1 MFLSFKTRK
10 KFIKAVFWVLVV
22 TLGIGLVGSSVI
34 WTSLPD
40 EPVREKTENRDDPV
54 TFQLE
59 KAEKQKDIATL
70 LSIAG
75 RCAESGDVNNAI
87 QAYQKVLNVAP
98 ENAAA
103 RLGLVEQYFMADNY
117 PEALLQVE
125 AILEKAPDH
134 QKALYYRGLIR
145 AYGNEDYAG
154 AVADLRRF
162 VSLAKTGREVEEA
175 QELIRDWSREGES
188 QPVKQD

>member
-10 KFIKAVFWVLVV
+10 RFIKAVFWVLVV
-22 TLGIGLVGSSVI
+22 ALGVGLVGSSVI

-40 EPVREKTENRDDPV
+40 EPVQETPENQDNPV
-54 TFQLE
+54 ASQME
-59 KAEKQKDIATL
+59 KAEKQKDIAAL

-75 RCAESGDVNNAI
+75 RCAESGDVQNAVR
-87 QAYQKVLNVAP
+87 AYQKILNVAP
-98 ENAAA
+98 ENSAA

-125 AILEKAPDH
+125 AILKKAPDH

-145 AYGNEDYAG
+145 AYGSEDYPG
-154 AVADLRRF
+154 AVADLKRF

-175 QELIRDWSREGES
+175 RDLIREWSA
-188 QPVKQD
+188 KTKN